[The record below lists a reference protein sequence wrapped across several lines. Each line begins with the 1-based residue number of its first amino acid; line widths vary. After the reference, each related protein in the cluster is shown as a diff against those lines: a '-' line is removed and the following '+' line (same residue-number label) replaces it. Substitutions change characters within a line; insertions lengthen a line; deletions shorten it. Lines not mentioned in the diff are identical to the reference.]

1 MSLRRSP
8 HLAAGRPDRRLLGVL
23 LAALLLLGAVSVA
36 PPALAEEVPVPTA
49 VRRLQT
55 AATLTSRPATGP
67 AGTVFRFRGA
77 GFHANETIS
86 TVVRWPDGSEEGDV
100 LFQANAEG
108 VVEFIW
114 DSKGAVN
121 GAFRQ
126 TATGAESAR
135 VAVTTFTVAP

>member
-1 MSLRRSP
+1 MPRLV
-8 HLAAGRPDRRLLGVL
+8 LARLAGAGVQF
-23 LAALLLLGAVSVA
+23 AIVDGQGEDVDGF
-36 PPALAEEVPVPTA
+36 T
-49 VRRLQT
+49 
-55 AATLTSRPATGP
+55 RPAAIGPFGSGAIVDAEVDVAVIGLTGRN
-67 AGTVFRFRGA
+67 AGTVLDGPVEA
-77 GFHANETIS
+77 APLDG
-86 TVVRWPDGSEEGDV
+86 VVEAEDV
-100 LFQANAEG
+100 AEG